1 MKTALSI
8 TESVLNASDRCD
20 EFCSLVEQIDDRM
33 NYSMMNRSMNKVVEA
48 EKCTK
53 NVVQLCGVSSV
64 PCGYCR
70 ENKQTNESVSYG
82 VYFDRLKASDYL
94 LLLNEGWRR
103 SGKHLYKPYNGQSC
117 CPCYSIRLP
126 VSEFQP
132 NKQQRK
138 IWKRMQHLISPS
150 NDNTTAK
157 SSSTRQ
163 PESTF
168 VVDPDIL
175 SSISGHLEKAVIQN
189 YGQDFISFLLSSS
202 SSSSNNNQRKRT
214 LKSLCQFQVWKNIPK
229 QYLKQFPSTTTTTTK
244 SHSLNNNIIVAS
256 THVAVA
262 LKNLMQ
268 NSKNIDAKISA
279 ASSIAQSIVEALPS
293 QCYDNEDYTIHVHPS
308 TGQIHLWISPTIAQ
322 KRPRSFHNSTNNSSK
337 SNDVQETLRN
347 YFSSSASST
356 SDNGSRFKMVVKCV
370 PSNISAL
377 QPEVHRLFVE
387 YQSKIHGDRDPFI
400 LPEESRRKRKQ
411 TSHKNKYED
420 DDWDDTNAV
429 EEDNICNDALTSEDF
444 DSIYSSYS
452 VKQRKSIYKNYVAF
466 YRFLCE
472 SPLSHTDDDTGCF
485 HLQYFVHD
493 EERREEQQKH
503 LVAVGVVDVL
513 PTCVSSV
520 YAFYDPE
527 LSKHLELGKLTAL
540 YEINWTK
547 DQRRREFYY
556 LGYYI
561 HSCIKM
567 KYKAQYRPSQLL
579 CLSHYKWVEFDEAKK
594 RIEQFFPKYCP
605 TLYQHHNKKKRHTPT
620 KNDHSLTAPQD
631 TFYYATDDHF
641 TPKTNTEPF
650 SCHHV
655 KSDKKNII
663 ENLLLDIG
671 EASIVSASMLSPQD
685 RAMINPVLSEFVD
698 KICLSVAQSCIIR
711 LSD

>member
-1 MKTALSI
+1 
-8 TESVLNASDRCD
+8 
-20 EFCSLVEQIDDRM
+20 M
-33 NYSMMNRSMNKVVEA
+33 N
-48 EKCTK
+48 
-53 NVVQLCGVSSV
+53 
-64 PCGYCR
+64 
-70 ENKQTNESVSYG
+70 QTNESVSYG

-103 SGKHLYKPYNGQSC
+103 SGKHLYKPYNSQSC

-126 VSEFQP
+126 VSKFQP

-138 IWKRMQHLISPS
+138 ISKRMQQLLSPT
-150 NDNTTAK
+150 NDNATTAE
-157 SSSTRQ
+157 SLSTRQ

-175 SSISGHLEKAVIQN
+175 SSISAHLEKSVIQN

-202 SSSSNNNQRKRT
+202 ASKANKNTNKRKRT

-229 QYLKQFPSTTTTTTK
+229 QYFKQFPSTTTTSS
-244 SHSLNNNIIVAS
+244 SHDPNDKIIVAS

-262 LKNLMQ
+262 LTNLMQ
-268 NSKNIDAKISA
+268 NSKKLGAKIPSA
-279 ASSIAQSIVEALPS
+279 STIAKSIVQTLPS
-293 QCYDNEDYTIHVHPS
+293 RCNDNKDYTVHIHPS
-308 TGQIHLWISPTIAQ
+308 TGQIHLWISTTIAQ
-322 KRPRSFHNSTNNSSK
+322 KRPLHHSTNENSK
-337 SNDVQETLRN
+337 CNDVQNTLQN
-347 YFSSSASST
+347 YFSSSSSST
-356 SDNGSRFKMVVKCV
+356 SDNGSRFRMVVKCV
-370 PSNISAL
+370 PSNISAM

-387 YQSKIHGDRDPFI
+387 YQSKIHGDKDPFI
-400 LPEESRRKRKQ
+400 LPEEGRRKRKQ
-411 TSHKNKYED
+411 NNGHKNNYKD
-420 DDWDDTNAV
+420 DDWDETDV
-429 EEDNICNDALTSEDF
+429 LEDDHICDNALTLEDF

-452 VKQRKSIYKNYVAF
+452 AKQRKSIYKNYVAF

-472 SPLSHTDDDTGCF
+472 SPLSHTDDGSGCF
-485 HLQYFVHD
+485 HLQYFIHD
-493 EERREEQQKH
+493 EQRQEDPQKH

-520 YAFYDPE
+520 YAFYDPD

-579 CLSHYKWVEFDEAKK
+579 CLSHYKWVEFDEAKR

-605 TLYQHHNKKKRHTPT
+605 TLYQQHNKKKKHTPF
-620 KNDHSLTAPQD
+620 KNDNSQTAPQD
-631 TFYYATDDHF
+631 PYYHASDDHF
-641 TPKTNTEPF
+641 IPKINSEPF

-671 EASIVSASMLSPQD
+671 EPSIVSASMLTPQD

-698 KICLSVAQSCIIR
+698 RICLPVAQGSVIR
-711 LSD
+711 LYD